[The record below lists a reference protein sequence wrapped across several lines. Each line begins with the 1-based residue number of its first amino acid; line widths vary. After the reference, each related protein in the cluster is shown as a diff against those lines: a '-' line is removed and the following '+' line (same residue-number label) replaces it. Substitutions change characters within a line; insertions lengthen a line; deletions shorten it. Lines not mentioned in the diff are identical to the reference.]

1 MYSRLQLLHLA
12 CCQANALPQLML
24 AGVFIPYPGAHVTSV
39 IPAPY
44 SLLCTQWPAKRLLHL
59 LGEMEGEY
67 QPFVRYGSG
76 PLLAALL
83 EAQGVPPGPLLARR
97 VDAHILLGLEDQ
109 HLRTQLGLDEV
120 QVIKVGRGGGGGRG
134 PAVWGTWVRC
144 VGCEAKGK
152 GAAGTGIAP

>member
-1 MYSRLQLLHLA
+1 MHATR
-12 CCQANALPQLML
+12 
-24 AGVFIPYPGAHVTSV
+24 HVHTQNSCLRA
-39 IPAPY
+39 APY
-44 SLLCTQWPAKRLLHL
+44 RTLALKSLPSSLPLAVPPACTQWPAKRLLHL

-120 QVIKVGRGGGGGRG
+120 QVIKVGGVGGWGLRGVRG
-134 PAVWGTWVRC
+134 QGALCWVQDHGPRDSM
-144 VGCEAKGK
+144 
-152 GAAGTGIAP
+152 